1 MAAPGSDSDDVPL
14 ASRRGAT
21 REDLPLSNLAV
32 ERRKAQMKRQLT
44 VGRSEP
50 VSTSDD
56 QLAEASKAS
65 EPRPRESKASRR
77 LKSSKAALLDNSS
90 GRSRK
95 RVSMLQAKAATDSID
110 IVAPVR
116 TSSRQR
122 DAQLALESS
131 PLTGLPWEI
140 QFNILKAACSK
151 NAVLVCRLSTVCSQ
165 WRQVCFSALCKTS
178 RTAPMII

>member
-14 ASRRGAT
+14 ASRRVAT
-21 REDLPLSNLAV
+21 REDLPLSNLAE
-32 ERRKAQMKRQLT
+32 ERRKAQMRRQLP
-44 VGRSEP
+44 VGRSES
-50 VSTSDD
+50 VSTSADD
-56 QLAEASKAS
+56 QLAEASKAL
-65 EPRPRESKASRR
+65 EPRESKGSRR
-77 LKSSKAALLDNSS
+77 LITSKAALLDKSS

-95 RVSMLQAKAATDSID
+95 RASMLQAKAATDSID
-110 IVAPVR
+110 IVAPLR
-116 TSSRQR
+116 SSSRQR

-165 WRQVCFSALCKTS
+165 WRQVCFSALCKT
-178 RTAPMII
+178 T